1 MIANNI
7 VRMTDS
13 YKVSHWKQYP
23 PKTTGV
29 FSYLEARR
37 GGEFDE
43 VTFFGLQYIL
53 LQYLAGAVVTRE
65 KIDEAEQFFLAH
77 FGDASLFNRAG
88 WEHILL
94 AHDGHLP
101 VIIRAVPEGTTVP
114 TGNVLMTIENTDPE
128 CFWLVNYLETLLMQ
142 VWYPSTVCTQSRF
155 MKKTIGHALQAT
167 GCSLDGLPFKLH
179 DFGYRGSTS
188 NESAGIGGCA
198 HLVNFM
204 GTDTLAALDVAV
216 EHYMEPMA
224 GFSIPAAEHS
234 TITTWG
240 DERAAYENMLDQ
252 YPTGLVAVVSDSYDI
267 FNAAEHI
274 WGEQLRDKVLF
285 RDGTLV
291 IRPDSGDPSRVV
303 RKLLTIL
310 QRKFGSSMT
319 PTGHITLNPKVRLIQ
334 GDGIDRHT
342 LSEILRDMMNEGW
355 SADNIAF
362 GSGGGLLQK
371 VNRDTLRFAMK
382 CSAVEVKG
390 AWHDVRKHPAT
401 DPSKDS
407 KAGRLIL
414 ANDGTEEFITAREGQ
429 GANLLNVV
437 FKNGFMPR
445 VQTLADVRMRARENL
460 LA

>member
-1 MIANNI
+1 
-7 VRMTDS
+7 MTDS

-53 LQYLAGAVVTRE
+53 RKYLEDAVVTG
-65 KIDEAEQFFLAH
+65 EAIEEAAAFFKNH
-77 FGDASLFNRAG
+77 FGSEALFNRQG
-88 WEHILL
+88 WEYIARVHE
-94 AHDGHLP
+94 GRLP
-101 VIIRAVPEGTTVP
+101 VVIRAVPEGTTVP

-128 CFWLVNYLETLLMQ
+128 VPWLVNYLETILMQ
-142 VWYPSTVCTQSRF
+142 VWYPSTVCTQSRA
-155 MKKTIGHALQAT
+155 MKKAIANAMLAS
-167 GCSLDGLPFKLH
+167 GCDLAGLPFKLH

-188 NESAGIGGCA
+188 HESAGIGGCA

-204 GTDTLAALDVAV
+204 GTDTMAALVTAH
-216 EHYMEPMA
+216 EHYAEPMA

-285 RDGTLV
+285 RDGVLV
-291 IRPDSGDPSRVV
+291 IRPDSGDPSTVV

-310 QRKFGSSMT
+310 QRKFGSVMT
-319 PTGHITLNPKVRLIQ
+319 PTGHITLNPKVRIIQ

-342 LSEILRDMMNEGW
+342 LDEILRDMLRDGW

-371 VNRDTLRFAMK
+371 VNRDTIRFAMK
-382 CSAVEVKG
+382 CSAVEIGK
-390 AWHDVRKHPAT
+390 WQDVQKHPST
-401 DPSKDS
+401 DPSKNS

-414 ANDGTEEFITAREGQ
+414 ANNGEEEYVTAREGT
-429 GANLLNVV
+429 GNNLLQVV

-445 VQTLADVRMRARENL
+445 MQTLADVRARAAENL
-460 LA
+460 L